1 MVAFW
6 IALAVFLVGLL
17 GGLAYAILRGIALW
31 RNVKRTGRA
40 FSAESARIADVSA
53 GIQEHLDRAEASS
66 ALLRDAATRLA
77 VSRARLD
84 VQLQAIRE
92 ARYTVRRVLWFL
104 PGV

>member
-1 MVAFW
+1 VAFW

-31 RNVKRTGRA
+31 RHVKQTSRA

-53 GIQEHLDRAEASS
+53 RIQEHLDRAEASS
-66 ALLRDAATRLA
+66 ALLREAATRLS

-92 ARYTVRRVLWFL
+92 ARYTVRRLLWFL
-104 PGV
+104 PGA

>member
-1 MVAFW
+1 VAFW
-6 IALAVFLVGLL
+6 ISLALFLVGLL
-17 GGLAYAILRGIALW
+17 VGLAYAVFRGFALW
-31 RNVKRTGRA
+31 RNVKLTGRA

-53 GIQEHLDRAEASS
+53 GIQAHLDRADASS
-66 ALLRDAATRLA
+66 ALLRDAAARLA

-92 ARYTVRRVLWFL
+92 ARYTMRRLLWFL

>member
-1 MVAFW
+1 VAFW
-6 IALAVFLVGLL
+6 ISLAVILVGLL
-17 GGLAYAILRGIALW
+17 VGLAYAVFRGFALW
-31 RNVKRTGRA
+31 RNVKLTGHA

-53 GIQEHLDRAEASS
+53 GIQAHLDRADASS
-66 ALLRDAATRLA
+66 ALLRDAAARLA

-92 ARYTVRRVLWFL
+92 ARYTVRRLLWFL

>member
-1 MVAFW
+1 MPFW
-6 IALAVFLVGLL
+6 ISLAVFLVGLL
-17 GGLAYAILRGIALW
+17 GGLAYAVFRGIALW
-31 RNVKRTGRA
+31 RNVKLTSGA
-40 FSAESARIADVSA
+40 FSAESARISDASA

-66 ALLRDAATRLA
+66 ALLRDAAARLA